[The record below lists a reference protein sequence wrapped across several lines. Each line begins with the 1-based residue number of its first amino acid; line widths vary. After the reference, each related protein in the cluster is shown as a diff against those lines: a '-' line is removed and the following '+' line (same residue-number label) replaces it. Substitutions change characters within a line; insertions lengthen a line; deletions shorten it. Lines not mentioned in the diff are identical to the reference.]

1 MMGRHPLVTPTKT
14 ATKVSLCVGVQ
25 RAQSS
30 IERGK
35 SAQWIV
41 SAWTQGGD
49 VPDAIVRLVATPASV
64 TPKFSFGCGSHDGTS
79 SCDLGAI
86 DAKSAQRQLQ
96 ARVAISA
103 TSSTVKSVKL
113 TAIISAAHLPKS
125 PEASA
130 TVKVTAAPA
139 GTGTSATPTPATTTT
154 PLSVGSLPYLQGA
167 SPTLSPG
174 GNAAGLFP
182 ALSPSDPSSSTS
194 GSQKANARTVANTS
208 ALPLGA
214 PVVSAQLIGLGVL
227 ALAFV
232 LAVTRLSVRR
242 RPAVA
247 AAPAGSRPSG
257 TGPSPAPAE
266 EPAPAEDSKTPEN
279 ESQPPADDSKADDDS
294 KPDDSSKPD
303 EDVKADDNGKAD
315 EDGED
320 SEPEA

>member
-1 MMGRHPLVTPTKT
+1 MMGRHPLVTPTKS

-49 VPDAIVRLVATPASV
+49 VPDAIVRLVATPSSV

-96 ARVAISA
+96 ARVAIAA
-103 TSSTVKSVKL
+103 TSSAVKSVEL
-113 TAIISAAHLPKS
+113 TAIVSAAHLPKN

-139 GTGTSATPTPATTTT
+139 GTGTSTTPTPVTTTS
-154 PLSVGSLPYLQGA
+154 PLPVGSLPYLQGA

-182 ALSPSDPSSSTS
+182 ALSPSDPKSATS
-194 GSQKANARTVANTS
+194 GSQKADARTVANTS

-232 LAVTRLSVRR
+232 LAITRLSVRR

-247 AAPAGSRPSG
+247 APAGSG
-257 TGPSPAPAE
+257 TSAAEPSPAPAAP
-266 EPAPAEDSKTPEN
+266 PAPAEDGKSPES
-279 ESQPPADDSKADDDS
+279 ESQPPDDDTKVIDDS
-294 KPDDSSKPD
+294 
-303 EDVKADDNGKAD
+303 EAD
-315 EDGED
+315 E
-320 SEPEA
+320 SEPAGDGKPEA